1 MSKTNGWATE
11 SSDNPARGRSGAP
24 VRRFLFARPRSS
36 LGLTVVGESGQGYSI
51 RFRLG
56 LSAMLIAVCAG
67 ASPAQAFHRH
77 RYVCPPVVH
86 RHHVHRAPVYRSFNY
101 CPPIHHHY
109 RPHTYHHHW
118 PSYCPPVIRYRYS
131 VPYCYPGYGYSYSYS
146 YGYGYGYPINWT
158 AALPIG
164 GGVWPIGGFGGA
176 SIPNDGS
183 IALFGRG
190 ADLGGNPHSANFE
203 SSTASGLASARTY
216 DYRRDAYDARD
227 LRADGGSPAVP
238 GAVQG
243 IFGPNETQT
252 VVDLVARVADSVREA
267 REAREAR
274 QASANAASNPAEPE
288 RSAAP
293 QPSTAPRRPLLAAAA
308 RALAGAAQG
317 GQVAQELPV
326 APRIASPNRSGTVDR
341 RISPLSERPFARPSS
356 DPAPQEAEQPLDN
369 SPPETAPAP
378 TQPELPEPSVD
389 RAPFEAQQ
397 AVPQASSEAARRR
410 AAKYVQQGDQLFA
423 RGRYLEAMSVYQRA
437 ASSTP
442 DSAQPLIR
450 QGLAYLA
457 ANRYERAAETIRR
470 GLRLEPDY
478 ATSGFRL
485 NHLYAGDLG
494 AKNKHLEALAEAAK
508 ADPGNADLPL
518 LAAIFLHYDGQTDR
532 AASFFAASQKSD
544 RETAEFVSLFR

>member
-1 MSKTNGWATE
+1 MSKTICCGPKSSDYLATE
-11 SSDNPARGRSGAP
+11 QEGGRIHCL
-24 VRRFLFARPRSS
+24 LFASSVSS
-36 LGLTVVGESGQGYSI
+36 LGRIVAVGNGLGC
-51 RFRLG
+51 RTRCWLG
-56 LSAMLIAVCAG
+56 LSAALMTLLMG
-67 ASPAQAFHRH
+67 SSPAQAFHRH

-86 RHHVHRAPVYRSFNY
+86 RHHVYRAPVYRSFNY

-109 RPHTYHHHW
+109 RPHTYHHHR

-131 VPYCYPGYGYSYSYS
+131 VPYCYPSYGYSYSYS
-146 YGYGYGYPINWT
+146 YGYGYPINWT
-158 AALPIG
+158 SVLPIG
-164 GGVWPIGGFGGA
+164 GGVWPIGGFGGG

-183 IALFGRG
+183 IALLSRG
-190 ADLGGNPHSANFE
+190 ADLGGNLYSANRP
-203 SSTASGLASARTY
+203 SSLPSGPDSARTY
-216 DYRRDAYDARD
+216 DYRRDVYDARD
-227 LRADGGSPAVP
+227 LRADGGSPAVT

-267 REAREAR
+267 RVAR
-274 QASANAASNPAEPE
+274 QAQVGADSNPL
-288 RSAAP
+288 AP
-293 QPSTAPRRPLLAAAA
+293 QRSVAPQQSTAPRRPLLAAAA

-326 APRIASPNRSGTVDR
+326 EPRIASPNRSGSVDR
-341 RISPLSERPFARPSS
+341 RLSPLSERPFARPSS
-356 DPAPQEAEQPLDN
+356 GPALQGVEQPLDN
-369 SPPETAPAP
+369 LPPESAPAP

-389 RAPFEAQQ
+389 RAPFEARQD
-397 AVPQASSEAARRR
+397 VPQASSEAARRR

-457 ANRYERAAETIRR
+457 ANRYERAADTIRR

-485 NHLYAGDLG
+485 NHLYAGDLN
-494 AKNKHLEALAEAAK
+494 AKNKHLEALAEAANT
-508 ADPGNADLPL
+508 DPRNADLPL
-518 LAAIFLHYDGQTDR
+518 LAAIFLHYDGQTER
-532 AASFFAASQKSD
+532 AAPFFAASQERD